1 MKLEQGYIIAVA
13 LFSFV
18 YLLVLEFAKCFVGC
32 DVEGLYNVIWPIV
45 SAELVNL
52 RSEIRTKL
60 RVWKKIETQSFK

>member
-1 MKLEQGYIIAVA
+1 M
-13 LFSFV
+13 

-32 DVEGLYNVIWPIV
+32 DVEGLHNVIWAIV

-52 RSEIRTKL
+52 RSEIKTKL

>member
-52 RSEIRTKL
+52 RSEIRKKL
-60 RVWKKIETQSFK
+60 RVWKKKV